1 MAAMIERERE
11 DAFGPEGGGG
21 AGGRARERARREGG
35 GGRGEGIFGGS
46 RFVGF

>member
-1 MAAMIERERE
+1 MIERERE

-35 GGRGEGIFGGS
+35 GGRGEGIVGGS